1 MILPRIDDAT
11 ATVSAVN
18 IDSGIIAPILGPGLL
33 DRPTDI
39 VIDPDSG
46 KLFVVDSGAS
56 PRLLT
61 ARLDGT
67 GLVALVER
75 RVQWPAALAI
85 GMKLFLC

>member
-1 MILPRIDDAT
+1 MGS
-11 ATVSAVN
+11 VSVVN
-18 IDSGIIAPILGPGLL
+18 IDSGRVAVILEPGEL
-33 DRPTDI
+33 DRPGDI

-46 KLFVVDSGAS
+46 KLFLTDWGTN

-67 GLVALVER
+67 DLQPLVEK

-85 GMKLFLC
+85 GERFLYI